1 MRYRTV
7 HRTHYAYAEP
17 VTAAYG
23 QHHLLPRTTPTQ
35 HVLEASVAI
44 DPAPDDRRERTD
56 IHGNRVEHYEVLR
69 PHHELVVT
77 ASSLVEVQP
86 PPAPVT
92 GLSWD
97 DAVTRAHQDDG
108 AAAIAA
114 RPFVLDS
121 PQVAATPDLRELAGA
136 AFPPGRPLVEA
147 YEALLHLVH
156 DEFTFDPVATTV
168 TTPLEDVLAQR
179 AGVCQDFAHLVIGCL
194 RSLGLPARYA
204 SGYLETD
211 PPPGQPR
218 LQGADAS
225 HAWASLWVPG
235 HGWLDGDP
243 TNDQLVGTGHVTV
256 AWGRDYGDVA
266 PLQGVIF
273 TGGPT
278 TSLEVAVDVL
288 RVADDATGATTAAGR
303 S

>member
-1 MRYRTV
+1 MRYRIV

-56 IHGNRVEHYEVLR
+56 VHGNRVEHYELLH
-69 PHHELVVT
+69 PHHELAVT
-77 ASSLVEVQP
+77 ASSLVELTP
-86 PPAPVT
+86 PPVPVT
-92 GLSWD
+92 AVAWD
-97 DAVTRAHQDDG
+97 DAVAQAHGDSG
-108 AAAIAA
+108 PGAIAA

-121 PQVAATPDLRELAGA
+121 PQVAVTPDLRELATA

-147 YEALLHLVH
+147 YEDLLRLVH

-168 TTPLEDVLAQR
+168 TTPLDVVLEQR
-179 AGVCQDFAHLVIGCL
+179 AGVCQDFAHLVVGCL
-194 RSLGLPARYA
+194 RSLRLPARYV
-204 SGYLETD
+204 SGYLETE
-211 PPPGQPR
+211 PPPDQPR

-243 TNDQLVGTGHVTV
+243 TNDQLVGTRHVTV

-278 TSLEVAVDVL
+278 TSLEVSVDVL
-288 RVADDATGATTAAGR
+288 RVAAHDDASTAAGGA
-303 S
+303 

>member
-1 MRYRTV
+1 MRYRIV

-35 HVLEASVAI
+35 QVLEASVAI

-56 IHGNRVEHYEVLR
+56 VHGNRVEHYELLHS
-69 PHHELVVT
+69 HHELVVT
-77 ASSLVEVQP
+77 ASSLVQLTP
-86 PPAPVT
+86 PPVPVT
-92 GLSWD
+92 AVTWD
-97 DAVTRAHQDDG
+97 DAVAQTHRDDG
-108 AAAIAA
+108 PGAIAA

-121 PQVAATPDLRELAGA
+121 PQVAVVPGLGDLAAA
-136 AFPPGRPLVEA
+136 AFPAGRPLVEA
-147 YEALLHLVH
+147 YEALLRLVH

-168 TTPLEDVLAQR
+168 TTPLEVVLDQR
-179 AGVCQDFAHLVIGCL
+179 AGVCQDFAHLVVGCL
-194 RSLGLPARYA
+194 RSLGLPARYV

-211 PPPGQPR
+211 PPPDQPR

-243 TNDQLVGTGHVTV
+243 TNDQLVGTRHVTV

-266 PLQGVIF
+266 PLQGVVF

-278 TSLEVAVDVL
+278 TSLEVSVDVL
-288 RVADDATGATTAAGR
+288 RVSADDDAATTAGGA
-303 S
+303 

>member
-23 QHHLLPRTTPTQ
+23 QHHLLPRTTPIQ

-56 IHGNRVEHYEVLR
+56 VHGNRVEHYEVLR
-69 PHHELVVT
+69 PHDELVVT

-86 PPAPVT
+86 PPPPVT
-92 GLSWD
+92 ELSWD
-97 DAVTRAHQDDG
+97 EAVPRVHQDSS

-121 PQVAATPDLRELAGA
+121 PQVAAGPALRELARA
-136 AFPPGRPLVEA
+136 VFPPGRPLVEA
-147 YEALLHLVH
+147 YEALLHLVS

-194 RSLGLPARYA
+194 RSLRLPARYA
-204 SGYLETD
+204 SGYLETE

-225 HAWASLWVPG
+225 HAWASVWVPG

-243 TNDQLVGTGHVTV
+243 TNDQLVGTRHVTV

-288 RVADDATGATTAAGR
+288 RVADDGATTAPGR